1 MDNNSVIPKLVQVYQ
16 GVIHFVSKVQD
27 FVHYKDITSTSKRV
41 TPCGSNSCDRY
52 IGYRREIV
60 VKPLYLTLL
69 ACEENWSAVC
79 SRITCVCLSVKFTT
93 SFYSKMHSRDMAV
106 IGCFEPLDRP
116 SGWSPW
122 ARLDR
127 MNFPLRGAQYL
138 RLKIYVQFYLI
149 SSFIFIH
156 VGRIS

>member
-1 MDNNSVIPKLVQVYQ
+1 MPKLVRVYQ
-16 GVIHFVSKVQD
+16 GMIHFVPKVQD

-52 IGYRREIV
+52 IGYRSEII

-79 SRITCVCLSVKFTT
+79 SSATCICSSVKFTA
-93 SFYSKMHSRDMAV
+93 SFYSKMLSRDMAV

-122 ARLDR
+122 ARLDC
-127 MNFPLRGAQYL
+127 MNFLLRGARYL

-156 VGRIS
+156 IGTTS